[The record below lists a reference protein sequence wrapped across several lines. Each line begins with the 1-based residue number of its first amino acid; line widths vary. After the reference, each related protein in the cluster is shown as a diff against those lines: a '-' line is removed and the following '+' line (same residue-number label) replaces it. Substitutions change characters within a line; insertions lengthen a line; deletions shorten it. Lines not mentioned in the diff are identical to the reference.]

1 MNSRLRG
8 TIGGVVAFM
17 AYAIAPPALAFCDS
31 TCVPWLNS
39 TYEKEYTAVRG
50 NKIIENGGP
59 MVAQCDSP
67 NDLLVGLVA
76 WNCGTDCSTV
86 TKTHPISVCVN
97 TPEHIKLDNNTLTLH
112 CDHGNGGNSRGIV
125 WIRCRRP

>member
-1 MNSRLRG
+1 MKYRLRG
-8 TIGGVVAFM
+8 TIGGVVAFV

-31 TCVPWLNS
+31 TCVPRLNS
-39 TYEKEYTAVRG
+39 TYAKEYTAVRG
-50 NKIIENGGP
+50 SKIIENGGP

-76 WNCGTDCSTV
+76 WNCGTEC
-86 TKTHPISVCVN
+86 TKTKPSSCTS
-97 TPEHIKLDNNTLTLH
+97 TPEHIRLENNTLFLH
-112 CDHGNGGNSRGIV
+112 CDYGNGANARGIV

>member
-1 MNSRLRG
+1 MDSCLRG

-39 TYEKEYTAVRG
+39 TYEKEYTVQRG
-50 NKIIENGGP
+50 QNPKKDIGP
-59 MVAQCDSP
+59 IKASCDST
-67 NDLLVGLVA
+67 NDVIVGVVG
-76 WNCGTDCSTV
+76 WSCGTGCIG
-86 TKTHPISVCVN
+86 PNCVN
-97 TPEHIKLDNNTLTLH
+97 TPEHIRLDGGMAILA
-112 CDHGNGGNSRGIV
+112 CDPGDPNDDTASGGFI